1 MRLYASSY
9 NTIYGCYFRNNECG
23 IWLFGSQNNSIYHNN
38 FMENINH
45 LTLEGHDNSNIL
57 HDGYPSGG
65 NYWSNYA
72 TVDICSG
79 QDQNFFGSDGIGDMP
94 YAFDQNNIDRY
105 PLMGIVNTFEAGVYK
120 EYLSIFLS

>member
-1 MRLYASSY
+1 
-9 NTIYGCYFRNNECG
+9 
-23 IWLFGSQNNSIYHNN
+23 
-38 FMENINH
+38 MENINH

-105 PLMGIVNTFEAGVYK
+105 PLMGIVNTFEAGVYNGV
-120 EYLSIFLS
+120 SFNFFVVSNFTVSDFFQT